1 MKTTYRETR
10 RTVLAATYLLMAFA
24 WGAGAGLSAAVSFT
38 ALGDERWLKA
48 ALFAGMVA
56 PFALL
61 GVWSWRRLQLCR
73 PADYLPERFRAHLAD
88 TEPSRRKFRA
98 ALVSYS
104 LVLIFAGFFA
114 GLLSNDP
121 DVGHGQ
127 ATSGMLAQAL
137 VATAMFL
144 ACIGYGALNGYRS
157 LMRYAPAAATDERP
171 EDTRPPS
178 TLRGVVLGVA
188 TPLLVALT
196 ALLLIAGSC
205 GLVGIWVEPERLDRG
220 FMWFVGILLG
230 LGVLMAW
237 IAYSSTRGLIRWCAD
252 RRAAASAARR
262 AEALP

>member
-121 DVGHGQ
+121 DG
-127 ATSGMLAQAL
+127 ATVKLRQGCWRRPLWPQL
-137 VATAMFL
+137 W

-205 GLVGIWVEPERLDRG
+205 GLAGIWVEPEHLDRG
-220 FMWFVGILLG
+220 FMWGVGILLG

>member
-24 WGAGAGLSAAVSFT
+24 WGAGAGLSGAVSFT

-56 PFALL
+56 SFALL
-61 GVWSWRRLQLCR
+61 CVWSWRRLQLYR
-73 PADYLPERFRAHLAD
+73 PADYLPERIRAHLAG

-104 LVLIFAGFFA
+104 LALIFAGFFA

-121 DVGHGQ
+121 DMGHGQ

-137 VATAMFL
+137 VATSIFL
-144 ACIGYGALNGYRS
+144 ASIGYCALDGYRS

-188 TPLLVALT
+188 T
-196 ALLLIAGSC
+196 ALLLIAGSF
-205 GLVGIWVEPERLDRG
+205 GLAGIWVEPELADRG
-220 FMWFVGILLG
+220 FMWGVGISLG